1 MDKYNIE
8 DKELMENYIDIQ
20 ILGKPVGEEELAVI
34 KPLLDLDD
42 EFKEKMRE
50 KYNIE
55 AEIIQLHMQMLDN
68 KEKMDA
74 LKKEMK
80 EGKKVLVILFLLSSL
95 REAMGQTQRSWMLY
109 MTKKTGNWFRTRSLR
124 FVSL

>member
-1 MDKYNIE
+1 MRARFDKLHKDRSELHKWAMDKYNIE
-8 DKELMENYIDIQ
+8 DKELMEKYIDIQ

-80 EGKKVLVILFLLSSL
+80 EGKKVLSISHVLSSL
-95 REAMGQTQRSWMLY
+95 REVVRRMLH
-109 MTKKTGNWFRTRSLR
+109 S
-124 FVSL
+124 